1 MKSNE
6 ARYKLGLHRLG
17 KRLSPKDVS
26 NLRQQA
32 HYDEDYIP
40 HFERREELKKDI
52 EELSLDGKL
61 AVYHWARDCDHYESA
76 HVEWI
81 PALVPAFI
89 YRENMYERSAE
100 GPWTFCIIEPD
111 EAKDFQ
117 FWSRDRAAE
126 MMGY

>member
-6 ARYKLGLHRLG
+6 ARYKLGLYKLG
-17 KRLSPKDVS
+17 QKLNPETVK
-26 NLRQQA
+26 NLRQKA

-81 PALVPAFI
+81 PASVPAFI

-117 FWSRDRAAE
+117 LWSRDRAAE